1 MNIVWFGLGLIV
13 LVIIHEAGHMV
24 VAKWCGM
31 RVERF
36 SVFMGRPIVSW
47 TRGETQYGV
56 GWLPIGG
63 YVKISGMLRGEEI
76 PPEHEHR
83 AYYNAPVWKRI
94 ATILAGPAVN
104 IVLAAILF
112 VVVFWLPGGPVK
124 ITDRVGAVTADS
136 PALTAGLQEGDR
148 LLSVNGVGE
157 DDLNAA
163 RRELQARPGQTVTVR
178 IDRDGAI
185 LTERVR
191 LATVTTS
198 GGDKIGQLGIT
209 FTGDPYGFSGGLS
222 EGLQFTW
229 TVVEANVSA
238 IGQLFTSSEA
248 REQVNSI
255 VGVGAVYNEVA
266 GDGLVVII
274 RFFALVS
281 LALGIFN
288 LFPLLPLDGGHIV
301 MAVLEKLRGKPVSRE
316 IYERASFIGFAL
328 LLVLTVFIVN
338 NDISKIRGDGFG
350 INP

>member
-1 MNIVWFGLGLIV
+1 MNILWFALGLIV
-13 LVIIHEAGHMV
+13 LVIIHEAGHMI

-36 SVFMGRPIVSW
+36 SVFMGRPLVSW

-124 ITDRVGAVTADS
+124 ITDRVGAVSPDS
-136 PALTAGLQEGDR
+136 PALTAGLMPGDR

-157 DDLNAA
+157 GDLLAA
-163 RRELQARPGQTVTVR
+163 RRELQANPGATVTVR
-178 IDRDGAI
+178 IDRGGRIID
-185 LTERVR
+185 ERVT
-191 LATVTTS
+191 LASVET
-198 GGDKIGQLGIT
+198 GQGRIGQLGIT
-209 FTGDPYGFSGGLS
+209 FDGDPYGFAGGLR
-222 EGLQFTW
+222 EGTQFTW
-229 TVVEANVSA
+229 TVVEANVTA
-238 IGQLFTSSEA
+238 IGRLFTSEEA

-266 GDGLVVII
+266 DDGLVVII

-301 MAVLEKLRGKPVSRE
+301 MAVLEKIRRRPVSRE
-316 IYERASFIGFAL
+316 VYERASFIGFAL

-338 NDISKIRGDGFG
+338 NDIGKIRGDGFG
-350 INP
+350 IDP

>member
-1 MNIVWFGLGLIV
+1 MNILWFAVGLIV

-36 SVFMGRPIVSW
+36 SVFMGRPLLSW
-47 TRGETQYGV
+47 TRGETQYAV

-76 PPEHEHR
+76 PPEVEHR

-104 IVLAAILF
+104 IALAAILF
-112 VVVFWLPGGPVK
+112 IVVFWLPGGPVQ
-124 ITDRVGAVTADS
+124 ITDRVDTVADDS
-136 PALTAGLQEGDR
+136 PALAAGLQPGDR
-148 LLSVNGVGE
+148 LIAVNGVGE
-157 DDLNAA
+157 GDLTAA
-163 RRELQARPGQTVTVR
+163 REELQANPGGTVTVR
-178 IDRDGAI
+178 LDRDGRI
-185 LTERVR
+185 IDERVT
-191 LATVTTS
+191 LATVQTS
-198 GGDKIGQLGIT
+198 QGEIGQLGIT
-209 FTGDPYGFSGGLS
+209 FDGEPFGLVGGVREGLS
-222 EGLQFTW
+222 FTW
-229 TVVEANVSA
+229 FVVDANVSA
-238 IGQLFTSSEA
+238 IGQLVTSSEA

-266 GDGLVVII
+266 DDGLVVVV

-301 MAVLEKLRGKPVSRE
+301 MAVLEKLRRRPVSRE

-350 INP
+350 IDP

>member
-1 MNIVWFGLGLIV
+1 VNILWFAVGLIV

-24 VAKWCGM
+24 VARWCGM

-36 SVFMGRPIVSW
+36 SVFMGRPLASW
-47 TRGETQYGV
+47 TRGETEYAV

-63 YVKISGMLRGEEI
+63 YVKISGMLRGEDI
-76 PPEHEHR
+76 PPEVEHR

-112 VVVFWLPGGPVK
+112 VVVFWLPGGPVQ
-124 ITDRVGAVTADS
+124 ITDRVDTVAAGS
-136 PALTAGLQEGDR
+136 PALSAGLQPGDR
-148 LLSVNGVGE
+148 LISVNGAGRG
-157 DDLNAA
+157 DLGAV
-163 RRELQARPGQTVTVR
+163 RRELQSRPGEVVTVR
-178 IDRDGAI
+178 LERDGRI
-185 LTERVR
+185 VDERVR
-191 LATVTTS
+191 LARVETPQ
-198 GGDKIGQLGIT
+198 GDIGQLGIT
-209 FTGDPYGFSGGLS
+209 FDGEPYGLVGGVR
-222 EGLQFTW
+222 EGLAFTW
-229 TVVEANVSA
+229 YVVEANVEA
-238 IGQLFTSSEA
+238 IGRLFTSEEA
-248 REQVNSI
+248 RDQVNSI

-266 GDGLVVII
+266 DDGLVVVI

-301 MAVLEKLRGKPVSRE
+301 MAVAEKLRRRPVSADF
-316 IYERASFIGFAL
+316 YTRASFIGFAL

-350 INP
+350 IDP

>member
-1 MNIVWFGLGLIV
+1 VNIFWFAIGLIV

-36 SVFMGRPIVSW
+36 SVFMGRPLVSW
-47 TRGETQYGV
+47 TRGETQYAV

-112 VVVFWLPGGPVK
+112 VIVFWLPGGPVQ
-124 ITDRVGAVTADS
+124 ITDRVDTVAADS
-136 PALTAGLQEGDR
+136 PALTAGLQPGDR
-148 LLSVNGVGE
+148 LVSVNGVGE
-157 DDLNAA
+157 GDLDAA
-163 RRELQARPGQTVTVR
+163 RRELQANPGETVTVR
-178 IDRDGAI
+178 LERDGAI
-185 LTERVR
+185 VTERVP
-191 LATVTTS
+191 LARVETS
-198 GGDKIGQLGIT
+198 QGDIGQLGIT
-209 FTGDPYGFSGGLS
+209 FQGESYGFAGGLR
-222 EGLQFTW
+222 EGTKFTW
-229 TVVEANVSA
+229 YVIEANVSA
-238 IGQLFTSSEA
+238 IGQLATSSEA
-248 REQVNSI
+248 RDQVNSI

-266 GDGLVVII
+266 EDGLVVII

-301 MAVLEKLRGKPVSRE
+301 MAVLEKIRRRPVSRE
-316 IYERASFIGFAL
+316 VYERASFIGFAV

-350 INP
+350 LDP

>member
-1 MNIVWFGLGLIV
+1 MNILWFAVGLIV

-24 VAKWCGM
+24 VARWCGM

-36 SVFMGRPIVSW
+36 SVFMGRPLASW
-47 TRGETQYGV
+47 TRGETQYAL

-76 PPEHEHR
+76 PPEVEHR

-104 IVLAAILF
+104 IVLAAVLF
-112 VVVFWLPGGPVK
+112 VIVFWLPGGPVQ
-124 ITDRVGAVTADS
+124 ITDRVDTVAADS
-136 PALTAGLQEGDR
+136 PALAAGFRPGDR
-148 LLSVNGVGE
+148 LISVNGVGRG
-157 DDLNAA
+157 DLGAA
-163 RRELQARPGQTVTVR
+163 RRELQSRPGELVTVR
-178 IDRDGAI
+178 LERDGRI
-185 LTERVR
+185 VDERVR
-191 LATVTTS
+191 LARVETS
-198 GGDKIGQLGIT
+198 QGAIGQLGIT
-209 FTGDPYGFSGGLS
+209 FDGERYGFVGGLR
-222 EGLQFTW
+222 EGLAFTW
-229 TVVEANVSA
+229 YVVEANVEA
-238 IGQLFTSSEA
+238 IGRLFTSEEA
-248 REQVNSI
+248 RDQVNSI

-266 GDGLVVII
+266 DDGLVVVV

-301 MAVLEKLRGKPVSRE
+301 MAVAEKLRRRPVSADV
-316 IYERASFIGFAL
+316 YTRASFIGFAL

-350 INP
+350 IDP